1 MGDRSAEKELDGKE
15 YQWKRYALLYLLFS
29 QRRKSD
35 KILAAMMYSIIPEGG
50 VLPAMQPVVECQ
62 FCLKYQV
69 DLVKDRRRSELLN
82 LPQVSEDVF
91 VPGWTNCEAGDSPTF
106 ILPNRH
112 KISEPLTISPQESG
126 GQPSDRA
133 ITS

>member
-50 VLPAMQPVVECQ
+50 GPSSHATSGRMPIL
-62 FCLKYQV
+62 FK
-69 DLVKDRRRSELLN
+69 
-82 LPQVSEDVF
+82 
-91 VPGWTNCEAGDSPTF
+91 VPSRTGE
-106 ILPNRH
+106 
-112 KISEPLTISPQESG
+112 
-126 GQPSDRA
+126 GQKEE
-133 ITS
+133 